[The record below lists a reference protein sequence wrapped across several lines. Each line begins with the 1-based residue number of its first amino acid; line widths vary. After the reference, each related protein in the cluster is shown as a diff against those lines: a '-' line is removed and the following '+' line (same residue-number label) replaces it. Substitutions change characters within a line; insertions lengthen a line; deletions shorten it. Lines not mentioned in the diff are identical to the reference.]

1 MLRSSYHPSEP
12 CQAWN
17 FLQGLQAECLY
28 GNPVLSFLLHSFSM
42 VLSATP
48 QHPPHDPPMQV
59 VQREYDE
66 LFGGEVEAV
75 HVVQDMADLNKLC
88 KEYEKLK
95 GKLADLI
102 DDYTSKK
109 RRHKKIKPQKV
120 GEAPVVPQSCDL
132 LITVCTSHA
141 LEKAQDL

>member
-1 MLRSSYHPSEP
+1 
-12 CQAWN
+12 
-17 FLQGLQAECLY
+17 
-28 GNPVLSFLLHSFSM
+28 
-42 VLSATP
+42 
-48 QHPPHDPPMQV
+48 MQV

-120 GEAPVVPQSCDL
+120 IEAPSLLHSCYL
-132 LITVCTSHA
+132 LIAARKSHA
-141 LEKAQDL
+141 LEKLKMYDLWI

>member
-1 MLRSSYHPSEP
+1 
-12 CQAWN
+12 
-17 FLQGLQAECLY
+17 
-28 GNPVLSFLLHSFSM
+28 M
-42 VLSATP
+42 VLSAIP
-48 QHPPHDPPMQV
+48 QHRPYDPPLQV

-120 GEAPVVPQSCDL
+120 GW
-132 LITVCTSHA
+132 
-141 LEKAQDL
+141 

>member
-1 MLRSSYHPSEP
+1 
-12 CQAWN
+12 
-17 FLQGLQAECLY
+17 
-28 GNPVLSFLLHSFSM
+28 M
-42 VLSATP
+42 VLSAIP
-48 QHPPHDPPMQV
+48 QHPPHGKPVQV

-66 LFGGEVEAV
+66 IFEGEVEAV

-120 GEAPVVPQSCDL
+120 VEAPIL
-132 LITVCTSHA
+132 LHLRYPLVAMCTSHA
-141 LEKAQDL
+141 LTSVMICESLRKSLLPATHALRMHCG

>member
-1 MLRSSYHPSEP
+1 
-12 CQAWN
+12 
-17 FLQGLQAECLY
+17 
-28 GNPVLSFLLHSFSM
+28 
-42 VLSATP
+42 
-48 QHPPHDPPMQV
+48 MQV

-120 GEAPVVPQSCDL
+120 GKASIVLHFRNVS
-132 LITVCTSHA
+132 IAVCT
-141 LEKAQDL
+141 